1 MFLIFD
7 TETTGLPRSYKAPIS
22 DSQNWPRIVQLAWQL
37 HDEKGEL
44 LEQSEYLVQPDGFDI
59 PFESERI
66 HGIST
71 ALAQEDGLPLKEVL
85 DRFENALKKAR
96 FVVGQNV
103 DFDIKVTGAELYRLG
118 RAIELLVEKP
128 VLDTCTETTA
138 SLCQLPGGRGGK
150 FKLPTLTEL
159 HQYLFKTTFEEAHN
173 ASADVS
179 ATARC
184 FFELVRT
191 QIFTADQ
198 LHFGPEESAAFFTF
212 HNAPVQAYKLK
223 HRNLKEASEAL
234 KKKTT
239 GEDVVTAPTDASR
252 KELANAVF
260 AHLHV
265 HSQFSVLQA
274 TMRPEAVVRKAIEEN
289 MPAVTITD
297 SGNMMGVFSFVNA
310 VQQHNRAHPDQPLK
324 GIVGCE
330 LQLTS
335 DRLNKSTKDNGYQL
349 VLLAKNKK
357 GYQNLS
363 KLTSKA
369 YTEGFYYVPRI
380 DKTLLLEHAEG
391 LIVLSGNLSG
401 EVSNKILT
409 QGEQQAE
416 EALIWYKEH
425 FKNDFYLQIARHGL
439 EEEDAVNK
447 VLIKLAQKHQHM
459 VERRARTTTPT
470 HQVGV

>member
-71 ALAQEDGLPLKEVL
+71 AFAQEDGLPLKEVL

-138 SLCQLPGGRGGK
+138 SMCQLPGGRGGK

-198 LHFGPEESAAFFTF
+198 LHFGPE
-212 HNAPVQAYKLK
+212 
-223 HRNLKEASEAL
+223 
-234 KKKTT
+234 
-239 GEDVVTAPTDASR
+239 
-252 KELANAVF
+252 
-260 AHLHV
+260 
-265 HSQFSVLQA
+265 
-274 TMRPEAVVRKAIEEN
+274 
-289 MPAVTITD
+289 
-297 SGNMMGVFSFVNA
+297 
-310 VQQHNRAHPDQPLK
+310 
-324 GIVGCE
+324 
-330 LQLTS
+330 
-335 DRLNKSTKDNGYQL
+335 
-349 VLLAKNKK
+349 
-357 GYQNLS
+357 
-363 KLTSKA
+363 
-369 YTEGFYYVPRI
+369 
-380 DKTLLLEHAEG
+380 
-391 LIVLSGNLSG
+391 
-401 EVSNKILT
+401 
-409 QGEQQAE
+409 
-416 EALIWYKEH
+416 
-425 FKNDFYLQIARHGL
+425 
-439 EEEDAVNK
+439 
-447 VLIKLAQKHQHM
+447 
-459 VERRARTTTPT
+459 
-470 HQVGV
+470 